1 MSRRP
6 PSLIVGTDTDLSMR
20 KLTLSCLVFGAAL
33 ASAQSTTPIIAAG
46 GIANGASF
54 QAIPLTGGS
63 LFSIF
68 GSGLAS
74 QTASASTVPFS
85 RSLGGVTVQF
95 VNGST
100 TIDAPISY
108 VQPGAGT
115 SSQINAQV
123 PWQLVPPG
131 TTATVN
137 MVVSNNGVPSAT
149 TPVSIAPFSPGIF
162 GFNSASG
169 TFAIAYT
176 YQDGMFA
183 WPTNSVAG
191 LTTHPAALGSLII
204 VYATGLGAVTPPID
218 DGAAPGTVLTS
229 VNTPPVVMIGGI
241 SAQVA
246 FAGLQPQFPGV
257 YQLNVT
263 IPANAPTGSAVPIQ
277 IQVGGVTSPATF
289 TIAVGN

>member
-1 MSRRP
+1 MRTCTL
-6 PSLIVGTDTDLSMR
+6 SLIV
-20 KLTLSCLVFGAAL
+20 FAAL
-33 ASAQSTTPIIAAG
+33 ASAQTTPVIAPG

-54 QAIPLTGGS
+54 QAIPLTPGS

-85 RSLGGVTVQF
+85 RTLGGVTVHF

-108 VQPGAGT
+108 VQPGTGT

-123 PWQLVPPG
+123 PWALVPAG
-131 TTATVN
+131 TSATVN
-137 MVVSNNGVPSAT
+137 MIVDNNGTQSVS
-149 TPVSIAPFSPGIF
+149 TPVNIAPFSPGIF
-162 GFNSASG
+162 GFATTSG
-169 TFAIAYT
+169 TLAIAYT

-183 WPTNSVAG
+183 WPANSVQG
-191 LTTHPAALGSLII
+191 LTTHPAARGSLVI
-204 VYATGLGAVTPPID
+204 VYATGLGQVSPPVS
-218 DGAAPGTVLTS
+218 DGDAPGAVLTS
-229 VNTPPVVMIGGI
+229 ANTPPVVMIGGV
-241 SAQVA
+241 SAPVL

-257 YQLNVT
+257 YQLNIT
-263 IPANAPTGSAVPIQ
+263 IPTNAPTGNAVPIQ

-289 TIAVGN
+289 TIAVQ

>member
-1 MSRRP
+1 
-6 PSLIVGTDTDLSMR
+6 MR
-20 KLTLSCLVFGAAL
+20 KLIFFCLVFAASL
-33 ASAQSTTPIIAAG
+33 ASAQSTAPIIAPG
-46 GIANGASF
+46 GITNGASF
-54 QAIPLTGGS
+54 QSIPLTNGS

-100 TIDAPISY
+100 TINAPISY
-108 VQPGAGT
+108 VQPGTGT

-123 PWQLVPPG
+123 PWGLVTPG

-149 TPVSIAPFSPGIF
+149 TPVNVAPFSPGIF

-183 WPTNSVAG
+183 WPANSVAG
-191 LTTHPAALGSLII
+191 LTTHPAVHGSLII
-204 VYATGLGAVTPPID
+204 IYATGLGAVSPPID
-218 DGAAPGTVLTS
+218 DGAAPGLVLTS
-229 VNTPPVVMIGGI
+229 ANTLPVVMIGGV
-241 SAQVA
+241 SAPVA

-263 IPANAPTGSAVPIQ
+263 VPANAPTGNAVPLQ
-277 IQVGGVTSPATF
+277 IQVGGVTSPASF